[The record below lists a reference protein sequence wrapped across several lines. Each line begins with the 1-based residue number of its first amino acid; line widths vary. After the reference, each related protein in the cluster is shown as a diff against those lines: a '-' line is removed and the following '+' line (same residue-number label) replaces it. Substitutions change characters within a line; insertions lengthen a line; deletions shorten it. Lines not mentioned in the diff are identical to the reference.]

1 MLRTI
6 EVRKNLGM
14 ESDQRVKE
22 RKDATPRKAGK
33 SALKIPEAGLCNGTV
48 LRMATRRVSQLYD
61 LIMAPAGLRST
72 QWSILAHIARVRK
85 QSIGET
91 ARHLVLDRSAL
102 AHNLKPLE
110 RDGLVQV
117 KVDENDKRSRL
128 VVLTEAGRAKV
139 AEVIPLWK
147 RAQDSYEA
155 VVGAGKAKALR
166 ASLQQLTS
174 EEFWEAFEQNRKTR

>member
-1 MLRTI
+1 M
-6 EVRKNLGM
+6 K
-14 ESDQRVKE
+14 SDQREKE
-22 RKDATPRKAGK
+22 RKNAAPRKAGK
-33 SALKIPEAGLCNGTV
+33 SALAIPEAGICNGTV

-61 LIMAPAGLRST
+61 VMMAPAGLRST
-72 QWSILAHIARVRK
+72 QWSILAHIARVQK

-102 AHNLKPLE
+102 AHNLKPLQ

-117 KVDENDKRSRL
+117 EVDENDKRSRL
-128 VVLTEAGRAKV
+128 IVLTEAGRAKI

-147 RAQDSYEA
+147 RAQHNYET

-166 ASLQQLTS
+166 TSLQQLTS
-174 EEFWEAFEQNRKTR
+174 EEFWEAFQQIERRDKK